1 MRTCPPANPQGGSS
15 TADGNEFLSL
25 TQQLALSSAFGAVQ
39 CSFGPCTSV
48 QHTGADA
55 AAAGDVQLPPEQQ
68 QQPDMVM
75 LVRFQEGEQL
85 QAFLD
90 CPPVAALLQVGS
102 TALMWMHG
110 ILGIGRPQ
118 TLAWCGSSLEVWSVA
133 AIWVR
138 CAPAVGFTALV
149 PLAPWLQGDE
159 RIPLVALWS
168 CVLESQPSDSSSTR
182 GVQGGLM

>member
-1 MRTCPPANPQGGSS
+1 M
-15 TADGNEFLSL
+15 ADGNEFMSL

-48 QHTGADA
+48 QHVGGGSEGVDA

-102 TALMWMHG
+102 TALMWVHG
-110 ILGIGRPQ
+110 KAFWALGARKLLLGAAA
-118 TLAWCGSSLEVWSVA
+118 AWRFGLWLPH
-133 AIWVR
+133 WVR
-138 CAPAVGFTALV
+138 CAPAVGFIALV